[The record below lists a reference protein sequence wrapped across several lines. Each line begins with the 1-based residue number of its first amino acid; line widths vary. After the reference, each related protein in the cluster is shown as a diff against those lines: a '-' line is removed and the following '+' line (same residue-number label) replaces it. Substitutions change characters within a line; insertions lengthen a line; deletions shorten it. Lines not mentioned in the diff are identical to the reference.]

1 YPQGC
6 VRFFR
11 KRPEEVKTGAK
22 YEFVRFF
29 RKTYTV
35 NEMRAALKISESG
48 YYRWLRN
55 RAKVS
60 KRQLLLVEI
69 QKILEQHPDN
79 DNYGVKRIHTALE
92 QKGIKTSP
100 RTVYRAM
107 KEGGYLHKRRVSHGI
122 TKADTEVQEKENL
135 IKQDF
140 RSEEPFRKFLTDIT
154 EVPCRNGKLYVSPI
168 MDCFNGEIVA
178 LEMRDNMKKELCI
191 DTVKQLKRKYG
202 KQIGGAII
210 HSDRGSGDEHGTG
223 GAAGA
228 AELRVGVPQQR
239 KVGRLPQ
246 FPHALFREG
255 NRHAGHPPVY
265 DPLRRG
271 ASLPCWCAG
280 SGAVGDRH
288 SLHCHFGGRR
298 GQEPHGR

>member
-1 YPQGC
+1 MC
-6 VRFFR
+6 
-11 KRPEEVKTGAK
+11 
-22 YEFVRFF
+22 
-29 RKTYTV
+29 
-35 NEMRAALKISESG
+35 AALKISESG

-69 QKILEQHPDN
+69 KKILEQHPDN

-92 QKGIKTSP
+92 QKGIKTSC

-122 TKADTEVQEKENL
+122 TKANTEVQEKENL
-135 IKQDF
+135 LKQDF
-140 RSEEPFRKFLTDIT
+140 RSEEPLKKFLTDIT
-154 EVPCRNGKLYVSPI
+154 EVPCRDGKLYVSPI

-210 HSDRGSGDEHGTG
+210 HSDRGSQYTSE
-223 GAAGA
+223 
-228 AELRVGVPQQR
+228 R
-239 KVGRLPQ
+239 
-246 FPHALFREG
+246 FREELAKMKLVQSTLWMVAI
-255 NRHAGHPPVY
+255 R
-265 DPLRRG
+265 
-271 ASLPCWCAG
+271 S
-280 SGAVGDRH
+280 
-288 SLHCHFGGRR
+288 
-298 GQEPHGR
+298 